1 VVGTVA
7 IVVSAIRPWTVKVE
21 ADPPNVEAP
30 GGGTLRA
37 TVDLGGFDEWP
48 PAVADCANAAG
59 ATLPPL
65 RPSGHPVTW
74 SVPGA
79 GLIATDSADPSL
91 RPDGSALYTYHV
103 IKEPPLPNGPNVVE
117 EIRVRAT
124 VKRDDFDRL
133 EKQLVELIRRELA
146 QLLPPVGSVVTPL
159 VMPIVQPWIDRA
171 FAALSRL
178 RDVYG
183 VTRIAVRYPDPNQ
196 PPPTTAAASN
206 AWSFAL
212 FQEGAAVPS
221 IAG

>member
-1 VVGTVA
+1 M
-7 IVVSAIRPWTVKVE
+7 
-21 ADPPNVEAP
+21 
-30 GGGTLRA
+30 
-37 TVDLGGFDEWP
+37 
-48 PAVADCANAAG
+48 
-59 ATLPPL
+59 
-65 RPSGHPVTW
+65 
-74 SVPGA
+74 
-79 GLIATDSADPSL
+79 
-91 RPDGSALYTYHV
+91 
-103 IKEPPLPNGPNVVE
+103 PNGPNVVE

-171 FAALSRL
+171 FTALSRL